1 MAILLVADLP
11 ADEHAL
17 WLRCLREAMP
27 GETIMADRGLA
38 NAGDIDIAVVAK
50 PPPGSLAGLP
60 RLRLIQSLWAGVDR
74 LLQDPSIDPAV
85 PLARMVDPAMNIA
98 MAETAQWAVLG
109 IHRRFFDYQAQQRE
123 ARWLQ
128 HDQLRADEVRIAV
141 LGQGQMGSTVSD
153 RLRSQGYAVEGWSRR
168 SGAGVLA
175 DLLARSDIV
184 INLMPLTDETRH
196 FFNRDRFAQM
206 KRGSALVNLG
216 RGGHVADG
224 DLLQALAEGQLSRAV
239 LDVFH
244 AEPLAGD
251 HPFWAHPHIT
261 VLPHIAAWTDAR
273 SASASVASNVA
284 RLRAGLTP
292 EHLVDRSRGY

>member
-11 ADEHAL
+11 ADEHDL

-27 GETIMADRGLA
+27 GETIVADRSLA
-38 NAGDIDIAVVAK
+38 DAAAIDVAVVAK
-50 PPPGSLAGLP
+50 PPPGSLTGLP
-60 RLRLIQSLWAGVDR
+60 NLRFIQSLWAGVDR
-74 LLQDPSIDPAV
+74 LLQDHSIDPAV

-109 IHRRFFDYQAQQRE
+109 LHRRFFDYQAQQRE

-128 HDQLRADEVRIAV
+128 HDQLRADEVQVAV
-141 LGQGQMGSTVSD
+141 LGQGQMGSTVAD
-153 RLRSQGYAVEGWSRR
+153 RLRALGYAVEGWSRR
-168 SGAGVLA
+168 SGMPALAG
-175 DLLARSDIV
+175 LLARSDIV
-184 INLMPLTDETRH
+184 INLMPLTGETHH

-206 KRGSALVNLG
+206 KRRSALVNLG

-224 DLLQALAEGQLSRAV
+224 DLLQALADGQLSRAV

-244 AEPLAGD
+244 VEPLASD
-251 HPFWAHPHIT
+251 HAFWAHPHIT

-273 SASASVASNVA
+273 SASAAVASNVA
-284 RLRAGLTP
+284 RLRAGLAP

>member
-1 MAILLVADLP
+1 
-11 ADEHAL
+11 
-17 WLRCLREAMP
+17 
-27 GETIMADRGLA
+27 
-38 NAGDIDIAVVAK
+38 
-50 PPPGSLAGLP
+50 
-60 RLRLIQSLWAGVDR
+60 
-74 LLQDPSIDPAV
+74 
-85 PLARMVDPAMNIA
+85 MNIA

-123 ARWLQ
+123 ARWVQ
-128 HDQLRADEVRIAV
+128 HDQLRADEVHIAV
-141 LGQGQMGSTVSD
+141 LGQGQMGSAVAG
-153 RLRSQGYAVEGWSRR
+153 RLRSLGHAVEGWSRR
-168 SGAGVLA
+168 SGAATLA
-175 DLLARSDIV
+175 NLLARSDIV

-196 FFNRDRFAQM
+196 FFDRDRFAQM

-224 DLLQALAEGQLSRAV
+224 DLLQALADGQLSRAV

-244 AEPLAGD
+244 AEPLPGD
-251 HPFWAHPHIT
+251 HAFWAHPHIT

-292 EHLVDRSRGY
+292 EHLVDRSLGY